1 MGISTYIVRS
11 IRPQSGTLVWGVGS
25 GSANL
30 FKMGT
35 AGAQM
40 VDLRGRADTA
50 AGEDARAIYARLHQ
64 YGEGGGE
71 AVRAYAFANA
81 AGVANGGTL
90 NGIHASVSIAAS
102 SSISGAA
109 NAARLTYEAAGQ
121 ARTLGGTVAA
131 LQLDSNIGA
140 GNTVPNTH
148 AFTRVTDTGAV
159 RINQLFNLPAAS
171 NGTLVA
177 THTTDAM
184 SHSVRCVLA
193 DGTLVYLMAT
203 TDASNR
209 GGGA

>member
-1 MGISTYIVRS
+1 MALSTYIVRS
-11 IRPQSGTLVWGVGS
+11 IRPAPGTLLWGAGS

-30 FKMGT
+30 FKMGV

-50 AGEDARAIYARLHQ
+50 SGGDARVIYARLHQ
-64 YGEGGGE
+64 YGAGGGE

-81 AGVANGGTL
+81 AGVADGGTL
-90 NGIHASVSIAAS
+90 NGLHASVSVAAS
-102 SSISGAA
+102 SSISGAG
-109 NAARLTYEAAGQ
+109 NAARLTYEAAAQ
-121 ARTLGGTVAA
+121 SRTLGGTVAA

-148 AFTRVTDTGAV
+148 AFARVTDTGAV
-159 RINQLFNLPAAS
+159 RINQLFNLPVAN

-177 THTTDAM
+177 THITDAM
-184 SHSVRCVLA
+184 THSVRCVLA

-203 TDASNR
+203 TDKTHR